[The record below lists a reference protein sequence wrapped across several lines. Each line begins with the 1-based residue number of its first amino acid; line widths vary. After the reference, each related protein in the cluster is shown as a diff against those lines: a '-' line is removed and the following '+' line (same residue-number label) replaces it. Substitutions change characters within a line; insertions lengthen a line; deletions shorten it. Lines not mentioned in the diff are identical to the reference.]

1 MLGLAC
7 IQSSRFHVF
16 APFSRRGAGPE

>member
-1 MLGLAC
+1 MLGLVC

-16 APFSRRGAGPE
+16 APFQRRGAGPL